1 MTKAEKVRLE
11 IIDRYVS
18 RKRFSTYL
26 KETNNDFE
34 KAIQPYQTN
43 IQFSEAFY
51 PLLSILEISLRNA
64 INHEL
69 KAYFKNE
76 FWFKDFLGNNA
87 KNNPLKIINTMNA
100 LNQNTDADSFI
111 AELNFGFW
119 TNLFSGENAKV
130 LWQPLRL
137 VFKHLPKNERKR
149 KKIADCLHR
158 IRKLR
163 NRIYH
168 YEPIIIKLN
177 ETKQIYDE
185 IKIFIGW
192 INKEILLHLIPAER
206 INWVIQKNN

>member
-11 IIDRYVS
+11 IIDPYVS

-34 KAIQPYQTN
+34 KAIQLYQTN

-64 INHEL
+64 INH
-69 KAYFKNE
+69 
-76 FWFKDFLGNNA
+76 G
-87 KNNPLKIINTMNA
+87 
-100 LNQNTDADSFI
+100 
-111 AELNFGFW
+111 
-119 TNLFSGENAKV
+119 
-130 LWQPLRL
+130 
-137 VFKHLPKNERKR
+137 

-206 INWVIQKNN
+206 INWVTQKNN

>member
-34 KAIQPYQTN
+34 KAIQLYQTN
-43 IQFSEAFY
+43 IQFSE
-51 PLLSILEISLRNA
+51 
-64 INHEL
+64 
-69 KAYFKNE
+69 
-76 FWFKDFLGNNA
+76 
-87 KNNPLKIINTMNA
+87 A

-111 AELNFGFW
+111 ADLNFGFW

-206 INWVIQKNN
+206 INWVTQKNN

>member
-1 MTKAEKVRLE
+1 MTKAEKVIIE
-11 IIDRYVS
+11 IIDPYVS

-26 KETNNDFE
+26 RETNNDFE
-34 KAIQPYQTN
+34 KAIQLYQTN
-43 IQFSEAFY
+43 IHFSEAFY

-64 INHEL
+64 INH
-69 KAYFKNE
+69 
-76 FWFKDFLGNNA
+76 G
-87 KNNPLKIINTMNA
+87 
-100 LNQNTDADSFI
+100 
-111 AELNFGFW
+111 
-119 TNLFSGENAKV
+119 
-130 LWQPLRL
+130 
-137 VFKHLPKNERKR
+137 

-192 INKEILLHLIPAER
+192 INKEILLILIPAER